1 MSKPLVFTPQ
11 PLMAF
16 RGEKTVSIFR
26 LERDGSCGPEVAEIV
41 LETIEVDDD
50 QEAMDYAF
58 AEAQHMA
65 AATDLLEML
74 DNVTAIVE
82 TMVLTYR
89 HAMHEGDVTQR
100 TRLAA
105 EARALVT
112 KLRPV
117 EIVEE

>member
-16 RGEKTVSIFR
+16 RGEKSVGIFR

-82 TMVLTYR
+82 TMLCTYGHMMYQPDR
-89 HAMHEGDVTQR
+89 AQR
-100 TRLAA
+100 TKLST
-105 EARALVT
+105 EARSLIT
-112 KLRPV
+112 RLRPV
-117 EIVEE
+117 KAEQA